1 MTRATNRSN
10 VALAF
15 TSIWGRLLGASDV
28 RLCGGDHY
36 VDAWPGD
43 VQRIHR
49 DRPARSARR
58 TRLLIDNDAD
68 SARQGDR
75 KVRVGDQDGLA
86 RNGQSHELRISA
98 GARLPAAACGAG

>member
-10 VALAF
+10 VALAS
-15 TSIWGRLLGASDV
+15 TLIWGRLLGAGDV
-28 RLCGGDHY
+28 RLRGGDHY

-43 VQRIHR
+43 VQRIHG
-49 DRPARSARR
+49 DGSARSARR

-75 KVRVGDQDGLA
+75 KVRVGDENGLA
-86 RNGQSHELRISA
+86 RNGQSHQLRIPA
-98 GARLPAAACGAG
+98 GARLLATACGA